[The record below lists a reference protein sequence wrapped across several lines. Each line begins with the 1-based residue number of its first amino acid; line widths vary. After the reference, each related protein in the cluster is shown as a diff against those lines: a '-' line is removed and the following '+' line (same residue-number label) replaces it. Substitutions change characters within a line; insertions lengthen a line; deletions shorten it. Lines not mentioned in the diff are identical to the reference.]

1 MAFHL
6 LRTSQ
11 VAKDLA
17 AGGVSP
23 REQAGYLVISF
34 LAWTLPFYLYLIPSP
49 LADDPVF
56 LGWMWLIEFVLVV
69 AIFVT
74 GVNYCLRKCRVD
86 ARANFL
92 IDFSC
97 LYAPVA
103 LTTSIVIWGA
113 FHLLTTL
120 PAWMVARAGSGHET
134 LRALPWLSSAYA
146 YDVLRLLFY
155 VAAIV
160 VIFWRVGEHME
171 RLSGMRQSAPARR
184 VNR

>member
-6 LRTSQ
+6 FRTSQ

-34 LAWTLPFYLYLIPSP
+34 LAWTVPFYLYLIPSP
-49 LADDPVF
+49 VADDPMF
-56 LGWMWLIEFVLVV
+56 LGWMWLIEFFLVV

-74 GVNYCLRKCRVD
+74 GVYYCLRKCRVD
-86 ARANFL
+86 PRANFL

-97 LYAPVA
+97 LYSPVA

-120 PAWMVARAGSGHET
+120 PTWMVARAGSGQT
-134 LRALPWLSSAYA
+134 VRALPWLSSAYA

-155 VAAIV
+155 LAAV
-160 VIFWRVGEHME
+160 LVIFWRVGEHME
-171 RLSGMRQSAPARR
+171 RLSSLRQSAPRGFEPR
-184 VNR
+184 

>member
-6 LRTSQ
+6 FRTSQ

-23 REQAGYLVISF
+23 REQAAYLVVSF

-49 LADDPVF
+49 VATDPIF
-56 LGWMWLIEFVLVV
+56 LGWMWLIEFFLVV
-69 AIFVT
+69 AVFVT
-74 GVNYCLRKCRVD
+74 GVSYCLRKCRVN

-97 LYAPVA
+97 LYSPVA
-103 LTTSIVIWGA
+103 VTTSIVIWGA

-134 LRALPWLSSAYA
+134 LSALPWLSSAYA

-155 VAAIV
+155 LAAIL

-171 RLSGMRQSAPARR
+171 RLSGSRQSP
-184 VNR
+184 

>member
-6 LRTSQ
+6 FRTSQ

-23 REQAGYLVISF
+23 REQAAYLVVSF

-49 LADDPVF
+49 VASDPVF
-56 LGWMWLIEFVLVV
+56 LGWMWLAEFLLVV
-69 AIFVT
+69 AIFVS
-74 GVNYCLRKCRVD
+74 GVGYCLRKCRVNP
-86 ARANFL
+86 RANFL

-97 LYAPVA
+97 LYSPVA
-103 LTTSIVIWGA
+103 VTTSIVIWGA

-120 PAWMVARAGSGHET
+120 PG
-134 LRALPWLSSAYA
+134 LSSEYA
-146 YDVLRLLFY
+146 YDILRLLFY
-155 VAAIV
+155 LAAIL

-171 RLSGMRQSAPARR
+171 RVAARRQSP
-184 VNR
+184 VLT

>member
-6 LRTSQ
+6 FRTSQ

-23 REQAGYLVISF
+23 KEQAGYLIISF

-49 LADDPVF
+49 VSDDSMF
-56 LGWMWLIEFVLVV
+56 LGWMWLIEFLLVIV
-69 AIFVT
+69 IFVT

-97 LYAPVA
+97 LYSPVA
-103 LTTSIVIWGA
+103 VTTSILIWGT
-113 FHLLTTL
+113 FHLLTSL
-120 PAWMVARAGSGHET
+120 PAWMVMRGSGPET
-134 LRALPWLSSAYA
+134 LRALPWLASPYA
-146 YDVLRLLFY
+146 YDVLRLVFSL
-155 VAAIV
+155 AAV
-160 VIFWRVGEHME
+160 LVIFWRVGEHMA
-171 RLSGMRQSAPARR
+171 RLSELRR
-184 VNR
+184 TGEE